1 MDSYEEAIK
10 KLRSDTR
17 TLNELEQATG
27 IPAETLRDIKNRIC
41 KNPRYETVKK
51 LAKFYERAA

>member
-1 MDSYEEAIK
+1 MDSYDDALR
-10 KLRSDTR
+10 KLRADRRS
-17 TLNELEQATG
+17 LNELEEVTG

-41 KNPRYETVKK
+41 KNPRFDTVKK

>member
-1 MDSYEEAIK
+1 MDSYDDALK
-10 KLRSDTR
+10 KLRTDRRS
-17 TLNELEQATG
+17 LNELEEATG

-41 KNPRYETVKK
+41 KNPRFDTVKK